1 MFVTDFL
8 DEYDKY
14 RRLGE
19 NAMAQVSDEALNR
32 VVATDGNSIA
42 MIVRHV
48 SGNLVS
54 RFTDFLTA
62 DGEKPSRD
70 RDDEFA
76 ERIYSRDEVIRHWN
90 AGFDVV
96 SRELAKLT
104 DPDLARAVQIRGID
118 LTVNQALCRSLAH
131 TASHTGQIVLLARI
145 VASGEWKSL
154 SIPRGQSRQ
163 YNQNPT
169 SEKGPPAPPITAR
182 A

>member
-19 NAMAQVSDEALNR
+19 NAMAQVSDDALNR

-42 MIVRHV
+42 MLVRHV
-48 SGNLVS
+48 GGNLLS
-54 RFTDFLTA
+54 RFTDFLTT

-70 RDDEFA
+70 RDEEFA
-76 ERIYSRDEVIRHWN
+76 ERSYSRDDANRQWN

-96 SRELAKLT
+96 SRELGKLT
-104 DPDLARAVQIRGID
+104 DDDLTRTVQIRGGD
-118 LTVNQALCRSLAH
+118 LSVHQALCRSLAH

-145 VASGEWKSL
+145 VALGEWKSL

-169 SEKGPPAPPITAR
+169 IEKGPPAITPR
-182 A
+182 T